1 MTIPT
6 LNQDAITK
14 VKELIDEGCGV
25 KDDIVALNEG
35 LKETVAAVSEELG
48 IPAKIL
54 NKAINTVHKSNF
66 GDQENDW
73 SDLDMLLETVK
84 RKN

>member
-6 LNQDAITK
+6 LNQDSIEKIKT
-14 VKELIDEGCGV
+14 LIDEGCNV
-25 KDDIVALNEG
+25 KTDIAALNEG
-35 LKETVAAVSEELG
+35 LKETVAAVSEELD

-54 NKAINTVHKSNF
+54 NKAIMTVFKSNF
-66 GDQENDW
+66 GDLENDW

-84 RKN
+84 RKS

>member
-6 LNQDAITK
+6 LNQDGIEK
-14 VKELIDEGCGV
+14 VKHLIDEGCNV
-25 KDDIVALNEG
+25 KDDIAALNEG
-35 LKETVAAVSEELG
+35 LKETVAAVSEELD

-54 NKAINTVHKSNF
+54 NKAIMTVHKANF
-66 GDQENDW
+66 GDQATAWD
-73 SDLDMLLETVK
+73 DLDMLLETVK